1 MRIHTFP
8 LFAMSLP
15 TTAGAVGAPGA
26 GHLGVLDFDPVRDA
40 QAMNLAQFTTSFIAM
55 GLPGGSGNVPT
66 LSPLFAGAD
75 FLTASPEG
83 GLHLPGLPDAP
94 VRTPPHSM
102 RCRSSHLPR
111 WSLGLGVPTLA
122 PTREAVSMLLS
133 MRPFRR
139 TITRSSIEGRAQTGA
154 KVRHE
159 VSSSHDKNITAHSNF
174 PLPSETQKE

>member
-26 GHLGVLDFDPVRDA
+26 GHLGVLDFDPLRDA

-83 GLHLPGLPDAP
+83 LPLPGLPD
-94 VRTPPHSM
+94 TPAAYAAALHA
-102 RCRSSHLPR
+102 LPF
-111 WSLGLGVPTLA
+111 LPPPAVEPGLGSSNPGANSGSSLDSTPDQAIPTNDN
-122 PTREAVSMLLS
+122 
-133 MRPFRR
+133 PFVDRR
-139 TITRSSIEGRAQTGA
+139 ACTNGRKSKT
-154 KVRHE
+154 
-159 VSSSHDKNITAHSNF
+159 
-174 PLPSETQKE
+174 

>member
-26 GHLGVLDFDPVRDA
+26 GHLGVLDFDPLRDA

-94 VRTPPHSM
+94 AAYAAALYALPFLPP
-102 RCRSSHLPR
+102 PAVEP
-111 WSLGLGVPTLA
+111 GLGSSNPGANSGSSLDSTPDQAIPTNDN
-122 PTREAVSMLLS
+122 
-133 MRPFRR
+133 PFVDRR
-139 TITRSSIEGRAQTGA
+139 ACTNGRKSKT
-154 KVRHE
+154 
-159 VSSSHDKNITAHSNF
+159 
-174 PLPSETQKE
+174 